1 MPTAIVWGA
10 EDKIFPEP
18 YAHAY
23 HELIPG
29 STLNVIPQCGHLP
42 HQEKLDEFISSVTAN
57 ATNNAG
63 GAAS

>member
-29 STLNVIPQCGHLP
+29 SKLTVIHECGHLP
-42 HQEKLDEFISSVTAN
+42 HQEKLDEFTACVAAIAN
-57 ATNNAG
+57 